1 MDEMDS
7 CETYESENYEADWYE
22 NDLQLAA
29 ELGKA
34 LLERNREL
42 EAEVSQLQQT
52 NSEQS
57 QEIQYLN
64 RQLET
69 IRTMDESR
77 MRIYEELERN
87 SLEIERTNQ
96 KLQEESKS
104 DKQKINRLVSTVDHL
119 ESKVEDLQK
128 KIDDLKTA
136 AVARKQERRR
146 AVSLASLLDHEA
158 KTQLYQDDLTWS
170 YTEQFKN
177 LPLNPYELEIQK
189 LQDKVHH
196 LKSLQSIEK
205 NKREKLELEN
215 MILIQ
220 ENEILENRVS
230 TLELNVMDL
239 QRKEKL
245 ELPSPVAKSPSDS
258 ASKSKVEVFCSRCET
273 VIADDECQTLILK
286 EVEHDD
292 PTLSGEGKAVK
303 LGGGG
308 SLYGSTESINKVA
321 TDAQEISDK
330 GGMNGNRSILDELE
344 AQYKTL
350 FTKYEAVIQGRFK
363 RISGDLDDTVEER
376 MRKRLANKGVQTLLN
391 LTKHNEYAQEGTQ
404 LAPYKILFKELFAT
418 LRQTRIEEGAEKSP
432 SPSST
437 PITSESKA
445 VDDYEN

>member
-1 MDEMDS
+1 M
-7 CETYESENYEADWYE
+7 
-22 NDLQLAA
+22 
-29 ELGKA
+29 
-34 LLERNREL
+34 
-42 EAEVSQLQQT
+42 
-52 NSEQS
+52 
-57 QEIQYLN
+57 
-64 RQLET
+64 
-69 IRTMDESR
+69 
-77 MRIYEELERN
+77 
-87 SLEIERTNQ
+87 
-96 KLQEESKS
+96 
-104 DKQKINRLVSTVDHL
+104 DHL
-119 ESKVEDLQK
+119 ENKVEDLQK
-128 KIDDLKTA
+128 KIDDLKAA
-136 AVARKQERRR
+136 AVVRKQERRR
-146 AVSLASLLDHEA
+146 AVSLASLLDHET
-158 KTQLYQDDLTWS
+158 KTQVYHDELAWS

-230 TLELNVMDL
+230 TLELSVMDL
-239 QRKEKL
+239 QRKEKVEL
-245 ELPSPVAKSPSDS
+245 LPSPAPKFDS
-258 ASKSKVEVFCSRCET
+258 APKMEILCSRCET
-273 VIADDECQTLILK
+273 VIADDECQKQILT

-321 TDAQEISDK
+321 TDAQEISEK

-350 FTKYEAVIQGRFK
+350 FMKYEAVIQGRFK
-363 RISGDLDDTVEER
+363 RISGDLDDSVEER
-376 MRKRLANKGVQTLLN
+376 MRKRLTNKGVQTLLN

-404 LAPYKILFKELFAT
+404 PAPYKVLFKELFAT

-432 SPSST
+432 SPVST
-437 PITSESKA
+437 PITSDSKT
-445 VDDYEN
+445 VDDSAT